1 MLFIANR
8 SSKVGQSEDMNIIST
23 SRHFK
28 SREIGGGYI
37 SSFKMYF
44 AHFEG
49 GKNNNDR
56 YYILQIV
63 KIGMKYLLF
72 V

>member
-49 GKNNNDR
+49 
-56 YYILQIV
+56 V
-63 KIGMKYLLF
+63 KTIMTDITYCNY
-72 V
+72 